1 MQEATLS
8 TLDGK
13 LRIMEGIA
21 YRSAHAVLD
30 AQHPKAPI
38 LRMLKLDDKWR
49 RVCDDLVKVGCYD
62 VKESD
67 HVVQMLI
74 TALRRRNGWHARLS
88 RRSRPAHIRTSDTTC
103 RRRHA
108 LE

>member
-1 MQEATLS
+1 MQEAALIDINNKFRT
-8 TLDGK
+8 
-13 LRIMEGIA
+13 MEGIA

-49 RVCDDLVKVGCYD
+49 RVCDELVRAGCYD

-74 TALRRRNGWHARLS
+74 TALRRRNGWPRA
-88 RRSRPAHIRTSDTTC
+88 AV
-103 RRRHA
+103 
-108 LE
+108 